1 LRVVA
6 VVAVDMLVVVAVL
19 VVLRPELDC
28 QLRLVQITQLLLVM
42 VVLAQP
48 HLELVVETAGI
59 LHFQP

>member
-59 LHFQP
+59 LYFQP